1 MYILL
6 AYHWVSVIFFFF
18 LNEIRFFLLQILLQD
33 RYTIG
38 VLTVIIDFKW
48 LGTKLMERLA
58 KACLSP
64 VSSFE

>member
-1 MYILL
+1 MYIFL

-18 LNEIRFFLLQILLQD
+18 LNEIRFVLLQILLQD

-38 VLTVIIDFKW
+38 VLTVIIEFKW